1 MYGLMVIIIRSG
13 QLQICVEPPC
23 LWFGVSWAVTQMC
36 GQTRPGVFR
45 RIIPILI
52 VPQASE
58 SLSDGHYPASLRVSI
73 HHCPLTPLSLSA
85 VSP

>member
-1 MYGLMVIIIRSG
+1 MVIIKISTIANLCG
-13 QLQICVEPPC
+13 ASL
-23 LWFGVSWAVTQMC
+23 LWFVVSWAVTEMC

-58 SLSDGHYPASLRVSI
+58 SQCQMVITQPASVSASI
-73 HHCPLTPLSLSA
+73 IVP
-85 VSP
+85 